1 MRFTPVQNGDCP
13 LKMRYLQKYISIL
26 LFLLFALFRQVSPG
40 FAEELFQQFSLGGG
54 RLTSAPPDAKDPEPG
69 AVTAKYGFKISK
81 DFLPYMGT
89 GLAYTYQPDAKT
101 GEITGLKT
109 GVAAQ
114 LGFNYLFGENS
125 TLKLDYKYLSVS
137 PEQQRGDSKSAPQSL
152 GIGLDIKF

>member
-26 LFLLFALFRQVSPG
+26 LFLLFALFRQASPG
-40 FAEELFQQFSLGGG
+40 SAEELFQQFSLGGG

-69 AVTAKYGFKISK
+69 VVTAKYGFKISK

-114 LGFNYLFGENS
+114 LGFNYLLGENS

-137 PEQQRGDSKSAPQSL
+137 PEQQRGDSRSAPQSL

>member
-26 LFLLFALFRQVSPG
+26 LFLLFALFRQASPSS
-40 FAEELFQQFSLGGG
+40 AEELFQQFSLGGG

-69 AVTAKYGFKISK
+69 VVTARYGFKISK

-114 LGFNYLFGENS
+114 LGFNYLLGENS

-137 PEQQRGDSKSAPQSL
+137 PEQQRGDSRSAPQSL

>member
-26 LFLLFALFRQVSPG
+26 LFLLFALFRQASPG
-40 FAEELFQQFSLGGG
+40 SAEELFQQFSLGGG

-69 AVTAKYGFKISK
+69 VVTARYGFKISK

-114 LGFNYLFGENS
+114 LGFNYLLGENS

-137 PEQQRGDSKSAPQSL
+137 PEQQRGDSRSAPQSL